1 MAAHLLGA
9 PLRANASIQTF
20 PPVLKAAMNLR
31 SALLATVLVLAPAGI
46 ALADGEFDKLI
57 TAADRQRMENY
68 GQTRKEALAE
78 AKAGGTPG
86 ELAVLDTVMNKPAL
100 SWSGFDMTGKWQ
112 CRTIKVGG
120 ISPLVV
126 YDWFKCKVTDD
137 GSGWTLEKT
146 SGSQRTKGRFFDDG
160 DKRLTYLGSFFIAG
174 EPINRYGSGPDTDQF
189 GYAFRT
195 GPQEFRLE
203 LPAPRY
209 ESKLDVLEF
218 RR

>member
-1 MAAHLLGA
+1 MKL
-9 PLRANASIQTF
+9 PT
-20 PPVLKAAMNLR
+20 
-31 SALLATVLVLAPAGI
+31 ALLASVLVLAPAGI

-68 GQTRKEALAE
+68 GQTRTQALAE
-78 AKAGGTPG
+78 AKAGGAPQD
-86 ELAVLDTVMNKPAL
+86 LAVLDTVINKPAQ
-100 SWSGFDMTGKWQ
+100 SWSGFDMTGNWK
-112 CRTIKVGG
+112 CRTIKVGDFAQL
-120 ISPLVV
+120 II

-137 GSGWTLEKT
+137 GSGWRLEKT
-146 SGSQRTKGRFFDDG
+146 TGSQRTRGRFFDDG
-160 DKRLTYLGSFFIAG
+160 DKRLTYLGSFYIAD
-174 EPINRYGSGPDTDQF
+174 EPVKSYGSGPDTDQF